1 MSARYFFHLTYDETN
16 NRYLINLVIAAAA
29 LVHGDIDE
37 EELLDSLET
46 GVHDTNTENPVNTRT
61 LNLFYDLFNAY
72 LEDQAL
78 NRPFYATL

>member
-1 MSARYFFHLTYDETN
+1 MSARYFYHLTYDKTN
-16 NRYLINLVIAAAA
+16 NRYLINLVIATAA

-61 LNLFYDLFNAY
+61 LNLFYDLFDAY

>member
-1 MSARYFFHLTYDETN
+1 MSARYFFHLTYDKTN

-29 LVHGDIDE
+29 LVHGNIDD
-37 EELLDSLET
+37 EELLDSLEA
-46 GVHDTNTENPVNTRT
+46 GDHDTDTENPVDKRT
-61 LNLFYDLFNAY
+61 LNLFYELFDAY